1 MRMKYGKVVF
11 GYKDSWDSQTTLG
24 VIIHDWLVNFK
35 KVILEKKDHPFMG
48 VPNKVM
54 NELYP
59 DTHQHT
65 DEQLQKGFEHWLF
78 LLDEMIFAFSNDEP
92 EYEGS
97 FVRGK
102 DHEDFDSEDSKGL
115 KTWNMEP
122 DDLNEWN
129 KFLKECDEYAA
140 KVEAGRVLFGKY
152 FSSMWW

>member
-35 KVILEKKDHPFMG
+35 KVLIDKMNHPMMG

-54 NELYP
+54 TELYP
-59 DTHQHT
+59 DTHEYT
-65 DEQLQKGFEHWLF
+65 DEQLKEGFEHWLF

-92 EYEGS
+92 EYSGS
-97 FVRGK
+97 FKREV
-102 DHEDFDSEDSKGL
+102 DHGVEKEDGL
-115 KTWNMEP
+115 RTWNMQP
-122 DDLNEWN
+122 DDLSEWN

>member
-35 KVILEKKDHPFMG
+35 KVLLDKKDHPYMG

-54 NELYP
+54 VELYP
-59 DTHQHT
+59 DVEEYT
-65 DEQLQKGFEHWLF
+65 DDQLHAGFDHWLF
-78 LLDEMIFAFSNDEP
+78 LLDQMIFAFSNNEP

-97 FVRGK
+97 FNRQEDHGK
-102 DHEDFDSEDSKGL
+102 ESETGL
-115 KTWNMEP
+115 RVWNIEP
-122 DDLNEWN
+122 DDMTEWN

-140 KVEAGRVLFGKY
+140 TVEAGRELFGKY